1 MKTYRLHT
9 FFVPVYRELLPDDW
23 KGEADPRAPRLML
36 RSMTVSDL
44 AESEMEAANRRASA
58 GQPVDPSELVRR
70 FEQDAAQLSAFVR
83 RSLGDWQLA
92 GYKGTPAEMR
102 HLEINHLYEALSFVQ
117 TAAQPDEV
125 ADLAPLGGGQEPS
138 AKEEP
143 PSHGS

>member
-23 KGEADPRAPRLML
+23 KGEADPRAPRLLL

-44 AESEMEAANRRASA
+44 AESEVESANRRASGTA
-58 GQPVDPSELVRR
+58 VDHAEFLRRLEHDAMQLSALVRR
-70 FEQDAAQLSAFVR
+70 C
-83 RSLGDWQLA
+83 LGDWQLA
-92 GYKGTPAEMR
+92 GYKGTPSEMR
-102 HLEINHLYEALSFVQ
+102 HLEVSHLYEALLFIT

-125 ADLAPLGGGQEPS
+125 ADLAPLGDGQEPS

>member
-23 KGEADPRAPRLML
+23 QGEADPRAPRLLL
-36 RSMTVSDL
+36 RSMTVADL

-58 GQPVDPSELVRR
+58 GTAVDPAEYLRR
-70 FEQDAAQLSAFVR
+70 FEHDAMQLSAFVLR
-83 RSLGDWQLA
+83 CLGDWQLA
-92 GYKGTPAEMR
+92 GYKGTPSEMR
-102 HLEINHLYEALSFVQ
+102 HLEINHLYEALLFVQ

>member
-9 FFVPVYRELLPDDW
+9 FFVPVYQDLLPDDW

-36 RSMTVSDL
+36 RSMTVADL

-58 GQPVDPSELVRR
+58 GTAVEPSEFVRR
-70 FEQDAAQLSAFVR
+70 VEQDAEQLSAFVLR
-83 RSLGDWQLA
+83 CLGDWQLA
-92 GYKGTPAEMR
+92 GYKGTPSEMR
-102 HLEINHLYEALSFVQ
+102 RLEINHLYEALMFLQ

-125 ADLAPLGGGQEPS
+125 ADLAPLGGGLAPS
-138 AKEEP
+138 AKEVP